1 MSQDIHDSGKQG
13 ELPPAPATEIAPL
26 LLVTGALGGVGRAV
40 AAAALAEG
48 WRVAAVSRR
57 SSEQGDHAA
66 SERYLAIAADVSTA
80 AGATTAFEQASA
92 HFGEAP
98 SRLCHAAGNVRLGA
112 IERSTEEQWR
122 QVMAAN
128 LDSAYFTL
136 RAYAQARGEQTSGA
150 AVLFSSVAARI
161 GTPNHAAVAA
171 AKAGVEGLVRA
182 LAADWSPRGWRI
194 NALALGLTETPMTEA
209 FTRNERMR
217 QGVTAQ
223 YPLARLGESGEVARW
238 ALRLLDSS
246 SWVTGQILPVDGG
259 FSAVRPLVKVV

>member
-1 MSQDIHDSGKQG
+1 MPDAISPESS
-13 ELPPAPATEIAPL
+13 TTSPL
-26 LLVTGALGGVGRAV
+26 LLVTGARGGVGRAV
-40 AAAALAEG
+40 VAAALARG

-57 SSEQGDHAA
+57 DADAA
-66 SERYLAIAADVSTA
+66 LSTTQQLDVVADVSTA
-80 AGATTAFEQASA
+80 TGAQAAFDAARS

-98 SRLCHAAGNVRLGA
+98 SLLCHAAGNVRLGA

-136 RAYAQARGEQTSGA
+136 RAYAQARGELPQGA
-150 AVLFSSVAARI
+150 AVVFSSVAAQM

-194 NALALGLTETPMTEA
+194 NGLALGLTETPMTEG

-217 QGVTAQ
+217 ASVTMQ
-223 YPLARLGESGEVARW
+223 YPLARLGRADEVAAW
-238 ALRLLDSS
+238 ALQLLDADG
-246 SWVTGQILPVDGG
+246 WMTGQILALDGG
-259 FSAVRPLVKVV
+259 FSAVRPLVRATP

>member
-1 MSQDIHDSGKQG
+1 MTPAMSQSESSSITTPD
-13 ELPPAPATEIAPL
+13 IAPL

-40 AAAALAEG
+40 VTAALAAG

-57 SSEQGDHAA
+57 SSENGV
-66 SERYLAIAADVSTA
+66 STERHLAIAADVSTA
-80 AGATTAFEQASA
+80 AGATAAFEQASA
-92 HFGEAP
+92 HFGEPPAL
-98 SRLCHAAGNVRLGA
+98 LCHAAGNVKLGA
-112 IERSTEEQWR
+112 IERSSEEQWR

-136 RAYAQARGEQTSGA
+136 RAYAQARGDKTGGA

-194 NALALGLTETPMTEA
+194 NALALGLTDTPMTEA

-223 YPLARLGESGEVARW
+223 YPLARLGEAGEVARW
-238 ALRLLDSS
+238 ALRLLDER
-246 SWVTGQILPVDGG
+246 SWVTGQVLPVDGG
-259 FSAVRPLVKVV
+259 FTAVRPLVKVS

>member
-1 MSQDIHDSGKQG
+1 MSQDSSHSVSI
-13 ELPPAPATEIAPL
+13 EAAPHGVAPL

-40 AAAALAEG
+40 VAAALAEG

-57 SSEQGDHAA
+57 SSEDGATTE
-66 SERYLAIAADVSTA
+66 SYLAITADVSTA
-80 AGATTAFEQASA
+80 VGATAAFEQASA
-92 HFGEAP
+92 HFGEPPAL
-98 SRLCHAAGNVRLGA
+98 LCHAAGNVKLGA
-112 IERSTEEQWR
+112 IERSSEEQWR

-136 RAYAQARGEQTSGA
+136 RAYAQARGDKAVGA

-194 NALALGLTETPMTEA
+194 NALALGLTETPMTES

-223 YPLARLGESGEVARW
+223 YPLARLGEASEVARW
-238 ALRLLDSS
+238 ALRLLDAS

-259 FSAVRPLVKVV
+259 FSAVRPLVKVT

>member
-1 MSQDIHDSGKQG
+1 MIWDDGPDTTHSES
-13 ELPPAPATEIAPL
+13 APL
-26 LLVTGALGGVGRAV
+26 LLVTGASGGVGGAV
-40 AAAALAEG
+40 VSAALDGG

-57 SSEQGDHAA
+57 GSAQGAPVDHG
-66 SERYLAIAADVSTA
+66 RYLAIAADVSTA
-80 AGATTAFEQASA
+80 AGAAAAFEQASA

-98 SRLCHAAGNVRLGA
+98 SRLCHAAGSVRLGA
-112 IERSTEEQWR
+112 IERSSEEEWR

-136 RAYAQARGEQTSGA
+136 RAYAKTRGEQPGGA

-209 FTRNERMR
+209 FTRSERMR

-223 YPLARLGESGEVARW
+223 YPLARLGKAGEVARW
-238 ALRLLDSS
+238 ALRLLDAG
-246 SWVTGQILPVDGG
+246 SWVTGQVLPVDGG